1 MTEQTFLIRSVP
13 SGALVKRTV
22 TTLCSPLSARK
33 MVSEDWM
40 ME

>member
-1 MTEQTFLIRSVP
+1 MTEQTFRIRSVP

-33 MVSEDWM
+33 MVSEDWIIL
-40 ME
+40 